1 MGSDYG
7 HDDDSPLDNHPIF
20 RRSAV
25 EEYLSRKKW
34 DERRVVAEVDDIVI
48 YRSVDTFPSLGF
60 YNEAELKKVRFQ
72 SKLVEQTT
80 VQLRGEC
87 RDLGLKVSG
96 NKDELIKRILAK
108 KPGIN
113 GVIYVDKRNRVKQ
126 SRWRPSRRILL
137 LHDDTEEVDQ
147 PGGGRLHYGSA
158 DVAYIRDTAEA
169 SKKGDGFLGREFIE
183 PDIISDI
190 RQLPALLKQHRYDLV
205 LVSTHG
211 SELGLSGKGRSL
223 EKEELINALKESN
236 GVGYLVISACNQAGD
251 WLREDDD
258 DDDDGAW
265 EADFATSIIGEC
277 PVRCVSMSG
286 EKVAAGPESSLFL
299 VELMISVMRGLSFS
313 KSLSETM
320 KKHPKRG
327 YQDIPMFYTHAGDPT
342 FQLVKE

>member
-7 HDDDSPLDNHPIF
+7 YDDDSPLDNHPIF
-20 RRSAV
+20 RRGAV
-25 EEYLSRKKW
+25 EEYLSGKW
-34 DERRVVAEVDDIVI
+34 DERRVVAEVDAIVI
-48 YRSVDTFPSLGF
+48 YRSADTFPSLGF
-60 YNEAELKKVRFQ
+60 YDEAELKKVRFQ
-72 SKLVEQTT
+72 SKLVEQTK
-80 VQLRGEC
+80 VQLKAEC

-96 NKDELIKRILAK
+96 NKDQLIKRILAK

-158 DVAYIRDTAEA
+158 DVAYIRDTAIGG
-169 SKKGDGFLGREFIE
+169 KKGHGFLKDPGFIE
-183 PDIISDI
+183 PDVISDI

-205 LVSTHG
+205 LISTHG
-211 SELGLSGKGRSL
+211 SEFGLSGKGRSL
-223 EKEELINALKESN
+223 QKEEMINALKGSK

-251 WLREDDD
+251 WSREDDD
-258 DDDDGAW
+258 GEW
-265 EADFATSIIGEC
+265 EEDFAISIIGEC

-286 EKVAAGPESSLFL
+286 EKVAASPENSLFL
-299 VELMISVMRGLSFS
+299 VELMMSVMRGLSFS

-327 YQDIPMFYTHAGDPT
+327 YEDIPMFYTHAGDPT